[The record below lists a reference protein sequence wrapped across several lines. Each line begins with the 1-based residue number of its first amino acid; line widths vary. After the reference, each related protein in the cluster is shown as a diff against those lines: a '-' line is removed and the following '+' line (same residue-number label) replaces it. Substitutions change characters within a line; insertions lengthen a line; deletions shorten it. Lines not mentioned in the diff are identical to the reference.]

1 MSRTAW
7 TQQQGGELTESD
19 DTDRSSE
26 LLSSKAADRLLS
38 GKASAAVLTLV
49 YPETG
54 FSAIDGYSVFRVSL
68 DHRERM

>member
-1 MSRTAW
+1 MHTEIQAAFVVAGATDSL
-7 TQQQGGELTESD
+7 LT
-19 DTDRSSE
+19 TSE
-26 LLSSKAADRLLS
+26 TKAAADRLLS